1 MNLQKEVLFYNE
13 EAVNSLVEG
22 IKKKS
27 VKKSEK
33 DGAPF
38 GNDVKVALEYFLDLG
53 KKMGMKTTNYD
64 NYIGE
69 IEFGEGEETLG
80 ILGHI
85 DVVPEGNNW
94 THPPFA

>member
-1 MNLQKEVLFYNE
+1 
-13 EAVNSLVEG
+13 
-22 IKKKS
+22 
-27 VKKSEK
+27 
-33 DGAPF
+33 
-38 GNDVKVALEYFLDLG
+38 
-53 KKMGMKTTNYD
+53 MGMKTENYD

-94 THPPFA
+94 THPPFSGKIIDGKVYGRGASDNKGPVIACLYAMKCLKDLNVKLKKK